1 MSSYKLIAG
10 IAIGAAAGAALVL
23 FLKTEKGKELLNN
36 IQEGSDKLQGDL
48 KIKMQD
54 IDKTVNDLWEKG
66 ISLIEELEQT
76 FKQQAP

>member
-23 FLKTEKGKELLNN
+23 FLKTEKGKQLLND
-36 IQEGSDKLQGDL
+36 IQEGSEKLQGDL

-66 ISLIEELEQT
+66 RSFMEELEQT
-76 FKQQAP
+76 FKQQAL

>member
-23 FLKTEKGKELLNN
+23 FLKTEKGKQLLND
-36 IQEGSDKLQGDL
+36 IEEGSEKLQNDL

-66 ISLIEELEQT
+66 ISFMGELEQT
-76 FKQQAP
+76 FKQ

>member
-10 IAIGAAAGAALVL
+10 IAIGAAAGAAMVL

-54 IDKTVNDLWEKG
+54 IDKTVNDLWEKS
-66 ISLIEELEQT
+66 ISFIEELEHT